1 MCEPRREAF
10 TPKEPHADLLLGW
23 GADPG
28 GTGLA
33 PCSRERARLVA
44 GREAGVC
51 VCVRVCIWGA
61 FRAGYTED
69 LGRQF

>member
-10 TPKEPHADLLLGW
+10 TAKDPRADLLLGW
-23 GADPG
+23 AADPG

-33 PCSRERARLVA
+33 PCSRERPA
-44 GREAGVC
+44 GGREEAGVC
-51 VCVRVCIWGA
+51 VCIWDA